1 MLIQKTEE
9 NLSDACGGVLTG
21 KAAEGGTAACGGSFS
36 SFTQGSTFPFAVFPG
51 SFLIV
56 LTLGKLL
63 FCKIFLVTA
72 ADLNLT
78 RKRITDIRTVLR
90 QPIRQSR
97 YFFFGQNALRHTLSA
112 LLFCGKL
119 LVVAP
124 QRGEEREDLIRKSG
138 YRWAALR

>member
-9 NLSDACGGVLTG
+9 NLSDACGGVLTARRP
-21 KAAEGGTAACGGSFS
+21 KVALRGSFS
-36 SFTQGSTFPFAVFPG
+36 SFTQGSTFLFAVFPG

-63 FCKIFLVTA
+63 FCKFFLVTA

-90 QPIRQSR
+90 QPIRQRR
-97 YFFFGQNALRHTLSA
+97 YFFGQNALRHTLSA

-119 LVVAP
+119 LVVAL
-124 QRGEEREDLIRKSG
+124 QRGEEREDLIRRSG